1 MRMKLKSSSRYMTP
15 RPSLPT
21 YMSGEPDATA
31 TMHGRHGPTKRKAGS
46 GGSHGQGE
54 RNLTSWII
62 HLTIAGDTIIL
73 YGAEKYDSDKVK
85 NSSQVQE
92 GGGIRGKRNFRLRSL
107 VLMVADPSTV
117 ESDKEGVQL
126 SMKRRRFSHPRM
138 LQRPQNKSEIY
149 GGKTYRSSIERGC
162 V

>member
-1 MRMKLKSSSRYMTP
+1 MQIQPRMAWVRMKLKSSSRYMTP

-54 RNLTSWII
+54 YNLASWII
-62 HLTIAGDTIIL
+62 RLTIAGDTIIL

-92 GGGIRGKRNFRLRSL
+92 GGDIRGKRNLRLRSL

-138 LQRPQNKSEIY
+138 LQRPQQRIQNLWW
-149 GGKTYRSSIERGC
+149 
-162 V
+162 